1 MNKKRTY
8 KTLLTHGGA
17 VIDETRILLDLFNPQ
32 IDINRWVEEII
43 KENALGKVSRA
54 RTSEIINRY
63 FLARYVNG
71 YPKDAWKPLKILC
84 SKGVDLPIIRS
95 IMYYHTAK
103 IDDFLFDFVADE
115 VFERYYS
122 GRTDIS
128 ADDVYRFIEA
138 SVQDRFE
145 KPWSESVKGRLSRG
159 IMSVLRDF
167 GILEGRSKKRIA
179 NFYLPVEAF
188 VYVAFIIHSNVSTG
202 EMIVNHTDWKL
213 FLLKPRAVESIF
225 LEAHQHGWLN
235 YNAAGNII
243 RIEFRFHTLEEL
255 ANEIASRA
263 H

>member
-1 MNKKRTY
+1 
-8 KTLLTHGGA
+8 
-17 VIDETRILLDLFNPQ
+17 VIDETRILLDRFDPRT
-32 IDINRWVEEII
+32 DTNRWAVEIV
-43 KENALGKVSRA
+43 KENALGKVSRS

-63 FLARYVNG
+63 FVARYVNG
-71 YPKDAWKPLKILC
+71 YPMDAWKPLKILC
-84 SKGVDLPIIRS
+84 SKGVDLPIIRA

-103 IDDFLFDFVADE
+103 IDDFLFDFVVDE

-122 GRTDIS
+122 GRMDIS

-138 SVQDRFE
+138 SSQDKFE
-145 KPWSESVKGRLSRG
+145 KSWSESVKGRLSRG
-159 IMSVLRDF
+159 IMSALRDF

-179 NFYLPVEAF
+179 NFYLPIEAF
-188 VYVAFIIHSNVSTG
+188 VYVASIIHSNVSTG

-213 FLLKPRAVESIF
+213 FLLKPRTVENIF
-225 LEAHQHGWLN
+225 LEAHQHGWLK

-243 RIEFRFHTLEEL
+243 RIEFGFNTLEEL